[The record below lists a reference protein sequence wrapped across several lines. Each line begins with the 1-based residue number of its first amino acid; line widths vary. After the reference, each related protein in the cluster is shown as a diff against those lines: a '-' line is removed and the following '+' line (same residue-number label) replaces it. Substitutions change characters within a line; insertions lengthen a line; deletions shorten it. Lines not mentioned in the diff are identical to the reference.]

1 MKKNKYNAVKV
12 EIDGI
17 KFDSKREAQRYLELK
32 MIEKA
37 GLISNLER
45 QVIFLLVDKF
55 EYMGKK
61 IREIRYIADFTYNEQ
76 GNKIIEDVKSWITQK
91 RPDYKI
97 KVKLLMKRYPTYIF
111 RETL

>member
-12 EIDGI
+12 EIDGM
-17 KFDSKREAQRYLELK
+17 KFDSKKEAARYSELVLIQR
-32 MIEKA
+32 A
-37 GLISNLER
+37 GKISFLER
-45 QVIFLLVDKF
+45 QVPFVLQDKF
-55 EYMGKK
+55 EYQGEK
-61 IREIRYIADFTYNEQ
+61 IREIKYIADFTYIED
-76 GNKIIEDVKSWITQK
+76 GKKIIEDVKSWITQK